1 METLDILLVE
11 DDEAEYSACQ
21 AAVKYLCRAKI
32 CDIKLERCTSVADV
46 EGVWKDYCGKL
57 WTNFGKKF
65 FDGAIVDLHLKND
78 EPGHIGGNEVIQKL
92 EELAPR
98 IPIAIRSGMTAH
110 RAEELRH
117 VYCVDRVS
125 DEGKFENLLTRFL
138 NIRKTGLIDI
148 MSGSGE
154 IERRMNIIFH
164 KVLMPRI
171 EDWIAHLPQKENNP
185 EQALSTQSPHDDAT
199 TCGEMPIDNKM
210 ERAMLRM
217 ILDHLF
223 TLLDEDNEKCF
234 VEEFYISDVG
244 QFTPERVRLGSLWKK
259 DQMIFVVLTPA
270 CDLVIRSNGR
280 CKTNRILIVEVD
292 SLDTH
297 CSLEVRSNKKIEKR
311 KKGIEPL
318 LKNTHTPYLHW
329 IPPCHEMPEG
339 GVVNFR
345 GIVALELQI
354 LQEEY
359 QCLNIQI
366 SHRFIKDM
374 ISRMSSYYARQ
385 GQPDLDIEEHL
396 CRYAHQLTP

>member
-21 AAVKYLCRAKI
+21 AAVKYLCRSKI

-57 WTNFGKKF
+57 WTNSGKKF
-65 FDGAIVDLHLKND
+65 FDGAIIDLHLKND
-78 EPGHIGGNEVIQKL
+78 EHDHIGGNEVIRKL

-98 IPIAIRSGMTAH
+98 IPLAIRSGMTAH

-148 MSGSGE
+148 ISGSGE
-154 IERRMNIIFH
+154 IEHRMNIIFH

-171 EDWIAHLPQKENNP
+171 EDWIAHLPQKEDNP
-185 EQALSTQSPHDDAT
+185 EQTLSTQSPHDDTT
-199 TCGEMPIDNKM
+199 TCEEMSIDNKM

-259 DQMIFVVLTPA
+259 DQKIFVVLTPA

-297 CSLEVRSNKKIEKR
+297 CSPEVRNSKKVEKR
-311 KKGIEPL
+311 KKGIESL

-329 IPPCHEMPEG
+329 IPPCHEIPEG

-345 GIVALELQI
+345 GIVALELQV

-396 CRYAHQLTP
+396 CRYVHQLTP